1 MPPSRSSRRCTEV
14 SASGIASV
22 MDPGLLPVAHNAAL
36 PRAGVAD
43 GCAQVGLDR
52 SRVVELAVLAG
63 AEDVNTAHCATRWR

>member
-1 MPPSRSSRRCTEV
+1 M
-14 SASGIASV
+14 
-22 MDPGLLPVAHNAAL
+22 AHNAAL